1 MNEFWEWV
9 YLEIE
14 TLGLNYIAWNN
25 EPQDLDDRGT
35 LTNMISVML
44 RAEERKALPTRTEV
58 SI

>member
-25 EPQDLDDRGT
+25 EPQDFDDRVNT
-35 LTNMISVML
+35 AWMSEQSYKLSYL
-44 RAEERKALPTRTEV
+44 
-58 SI
+58 